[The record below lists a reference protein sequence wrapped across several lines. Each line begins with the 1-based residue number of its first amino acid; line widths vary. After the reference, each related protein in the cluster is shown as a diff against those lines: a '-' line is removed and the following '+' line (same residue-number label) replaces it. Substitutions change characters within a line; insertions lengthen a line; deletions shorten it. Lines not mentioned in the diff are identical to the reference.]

1 MRKRKRKRE
10 GKERK
15 KGDTS
20 RSGREMKY
28 RNRNSVTSYHKAKIG
43 RKEDREEERK
53 RGRKEGRK
61 DRRKKEGKKLTDK
74 HVSEAEDKDKQ
85 QHRQTKKWI

>member
-1 MRKRKRKRE
+1 
-10 GKERK
+10 
-15 KGDTS
+15 
-20 RSGREMKY
+20 MKY

-43 RKEDREEERK
+43 RKEEREEE
-53 RGRKEGRK
+53 RK

-85 QHRQTKKWI
+85 QHRQTEK

>member
-1 MRKRKRKRE
+1 MRSKRVEKGLKKMRKRKRKRE
-10 GKERK
+10 GKETK

-53 RGRKEGRK
+53 R
-61 DRRKKEGKKLTDK
+61 LTDK
-74 HVSEAEDKDKQ
+74 HVNKATDKDTQ
-85 QHRQTKKWI
+85 QHRQTEKWI